1 MANTPSSLIKGCS
14 DSSKSVKIDFKVRY
28 NNPISEVSEMEVDD
42 NIQIKSSKLAKKK
55 ITMIGNGHSF
65 ESDKRKTISEQSF
78 NALECCQ
85 FSGTEHVCNSSIDDY
100 SALDIGS
107 KKPILSLKSY
117 ISRK

>member
-1 MANTPSSLIKGCS
+1 
-14 DSSKSVKIDFKVRY
+14 
-28 NNPISEVSEMEVDD
+28 MEVDD

-65 ESDKRKTISEQSF
+65 ESDKRRTISEQSF

-85 FSGTEHVCNSSIDDY
+85 FSGTEHVCNSSIDDF

-107 KKPILSLKSY
+107 KKPTLSLKSY
-117 ISRK
+117 ISRKQITDTQRTQIISQSKFVKKRREAPAPANESA